1 MVKEYVQV
9 SAPGDGSVLEL
20 KTAEELVAY
29 LKKSDSSIELT
40 DKEAELVVNY
50 LAGHDYMLGVE
61 DDVLLRGDLAESD
74 DEIYWEIY
82 TIDDAID
89 MACEWNYELILEA
102 DEKRRNPDNFVSYVE
117 ADKYYAELKENEVIL
132 DKLFEKTKYYAGIEQ
147 LAKTLAEQFINNL
160 KNVEEKREIDGL
172 TSQVVNQ
179 VKQYGSGR
187 SR

>member
-1 MVKEYVQV
+1 MSLIGVR
-9 SAPGDGSVLEL
+9 DISVIESMDELEIFN
-20 KTAEELVAY
+20 AE
-29 LKKSDSSIELT
+29 
-40 DKEAELVVNY
+40 N
-50 LAGHDYMLGVE
+50 
-61 DDVLLRGDLAESD
+61 
-74 DEIYWEIY
+74 
-82 TIDDAID
+82 IDDAID

-102 DEKRRNPDNFVSYVE
+102 DEKRRNPDNLVSYVE
-117 ADKYYAELKENEVIL
+117 ADKYYAELKEDEVIL

-160 KNVEEKREIDGL
+160 KNVEEKRNIDGL

>member
-9 SAPGDGSVLEL
+9 SAPWDGSVLEL
-20 KTAEELVAY
+20 KNAEELVAY

-74 DEIYWEIY
+74 DEIYWELY

-89 MACEWNYELILEA
+89 IW
-102 DEKRRNPDNFVSYVE
+102 
-117 ADKYYAELKENEVIL
+117 
-132 DKLFEKTKYYAGIEQ
+132 
-147 LAKTLAEQFINNL
+147 
-160 KNVEEKREIDGL
+160 
-172 TSQVVNQ
+172 
-179 VKQYGSGR
+179 
-187 SR
+187 